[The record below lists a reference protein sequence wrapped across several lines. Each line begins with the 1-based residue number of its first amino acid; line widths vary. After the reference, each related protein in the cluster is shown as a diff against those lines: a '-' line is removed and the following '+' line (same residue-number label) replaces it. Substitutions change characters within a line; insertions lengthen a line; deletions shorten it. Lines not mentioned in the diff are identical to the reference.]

1 MSNMNIIFILEAVV
15 WNYKNTSNEGKRNA
29 PVVKA
34 ALPEN
39 WDSIPGTHMM
49 ACKCQ

>member
-29 PVVKA
+29 PIVKA

-39 WDSIPGTHMM
+39 WILVSDSM
-49 ACKCQ
+49 AVHNHL